1 MTSANNLAKRNR
13 FFRNKAGAIPWTKR
27 DKSSDKIK
35 EYIDSIHAQQRPGR
49 RGNDTRGC
57 QDLTRQQIQELFEIN
72 AGSRRRVPGAAGPE
86 PTPERPGPNA
96 PRSKSSGVKP
106 SGRKPS
112 IAKGGAPQPPVTSPP
127 KRRTKRKYVSS
138 EEGSPPAPHRGSS
151 SLNTSDLP
159 SIGRVLGIPE
169 RPKRGSGLG
178 ISPGEHSLSGKKPET
193 EPASNDTDEEADTES
208 ESSEDYNTR
217 LYEIPETPEE
227 VESIQR
233 LLQPTLAHYYDLTG
247 FHIQNWDQN
256 ATYVEQVEE
265 IEKAMHGVMDR
276 LGRPRPAILRIDEF
290 NEERAV
296 WNLPWD
302 PATYGDPPDLSG
314 EVWEQLDGSGR
325 SWQDGRWV

>member
-13 FFRNKAGAIPWTKR
+13 FFRNKAGAVPWTKR

-57 QDLTRQQIQELFEIN
+57 QDLTREQIQEVFEIN
-72 AGSRRRVPGAAGPE
+72 AGSRRRLPGAAGAE
-86 PTPERPGPNA
+86 PRGPERPLSRP
-96 PRSKSSGVKP
+96 SVVKSA
-106 SGRKPS
+106 GRIPD
-112 IAKGGAPQPPVTSPP
+112 IAKGIIPDPRVMSPP
-127 KRRTKRKYVSS
+127 KGRRKRKYVSS
-138 EEGSPPAPHRGSS
+138 EEGSPPATGRGSS
-151 SLNTSDLP
+151 SMNTSTLP
-159 SIGRVLGIPE
+159 SIGRVLEIAE
-169 RPKRGSGLG
+169 RPKSSSR
-178 ISPGEHSLSGKKPET
+178 IDASPSEPSLLSRKKPEDDT
-193 EPASNDTDEEADTES
+193 ASNDTNQEADTES
-208 ESSEDYNTR
+208 ESGEDYNDR
-217 LYEIPETPEE
+217 LYEVPETPEE

-247 FHIQNWDQN
+247 FHIEDWDRT

-290 NEERAV
+290 NEERVV

-325 SWQDGRWV
+325 SWQGGHWV

>member
-1 MTSANNLAKRNR
+1 MPYPVTSANNLAKRNR
-13 FFRNKAGAIPWTKR
+13 FFRNRAGAIPWTKR

-35 EYIDSIHAQQRPGR
+35 AYIDSIHTRQRPGR

-57 QDLTRQQIQELFEIN
+57 QDLTRDQIQEVFEIN

-86 PTPERPGPNA
+86 SHAPEQSGLNPA
-96 PRSKSSGVKP
+96 RSKPLGVKSSGR
-106 SGRKPS
+106 S
-112 IAKGGAPQPPVTSPP
+112 APRLAITPPP

-138 EEGSPPAPHRGSS
+138 EEGSPPAQDRGST
-151 SLNTSDLP
+151 SLNTSNLP
-159 SIGRVLGIPE
+159 SIGRVLGIPA
-169 RPKRGSGLG
+169 RPTSGIAPHTSTGGS
-178 ISPGEHSLSGKKPET
+178 SLLSSKKPKADTNDNNEEAET
-193 EPASNDTDEEADTES
+193 ESD
-208 ESSEDYNTR
+208 SEDDYNNR
-217 LYEIPETPEE
+217 LYEIPETPDE

-247 FHIQNWDQN
+247 FHIQDWDRT

-265 IEKAMHGVMDR
+265 IEKAMHGVMAR
-276 LGRPRPAILRIDEF
+276 LRRPRPDILRLDEF

-325 SWQDGRWV
+325 IWQDGRWV